1 MIKGISIVIVSLLFS
16 SKLLVEIWMVCLS
29 GLELPNITCCNPKSI
44 YDVPLSENKHFC
56 MKSSLVCYNQLL
68 PLQDSD
74 EVVIFAPPPKPTAAQ
89 NKLELDQDNT
99 VSSSAGNHKEMEQ
112 EAEPKEREPISC
124 ENTSD
129 LPNQM
134 PGIDF
139 ACGLGAANALMDSV
153 HDFGA
158 GEMPQVNEGFVPASE
173 GESSGEMPQVN
184 EGFVPASEG
193 ESFQECRQ

>member
-1 MIKGISIVIVSLLFS
+1 M
-16 SKLLVEIWMVCLS
+16 
-29 GLELPNITCCNPKSI
+29 
-44 YDVPLSENKHFC
+44 
-56 MKSSLVCYNQLL
+56 
-68 PLQDSD
+68 QDSD
-74 EVVIFAPPPKPTAAQ
+74 EVVIFAPSPKPTTAQ
-89 NKLELDQDNT
+89 NTLEPDQDNT
-99 VSSSAGNHKEMEQ
+99 VSSSAGNQKKMEQ
-112 EAEPKEREPISC
+112 EAESKEREPISC

-173 GESSGEMPQVN
+173 GESSQVNEGFVPASEGESSQINEGFVPASEGVSSGEMPQVNEGVVPASEGESSQVN

-193 ESFQECRQ
+193 ESFQECRQQFVCEI